1 MAVEIT
7 VEDIH
12 IFNKDIPREQV
23 EILIRDGMALAARV
37 APCINESD
45 FQYPDAAAAI
55 IRGAILRWAESGA
68 GGITQQ
74 QASAGPFALNSS
86 FDTRSTRRSLFF
98 PSEITELQELC
109 KTNVGGAFGVD
120 TIPTKAPGCVL
131 GRDCTYLCGSVNS
144 PCPACGETLQPGWWG
159 H

>member
-37 APCINESD
+37 APCINEPD

-55 IRGAILRWAESGA
+55 IRGAIFRWDHPA
-68 GGITQQ
+68 
-74 QASAGPFALNSS
+74 ASICRAVCP
-86 FDTRSTRRSLFF
+86 
-98 PSEITELQELC
+98 EL
-109 KTNVGGAFGVD
+109 VV
-120 TIPTKAPGCVL
+120 
-131 GRDCTYLCGSVNS
+131 RHS
-144 PCPACGETLQPGWWG
+144 
-159 H
+159 